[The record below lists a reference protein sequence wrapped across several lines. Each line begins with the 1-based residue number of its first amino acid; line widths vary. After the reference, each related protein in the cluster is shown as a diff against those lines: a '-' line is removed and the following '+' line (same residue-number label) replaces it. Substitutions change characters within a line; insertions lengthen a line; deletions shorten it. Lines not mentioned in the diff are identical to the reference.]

1 MRGKMHFAAGAV
13 PVVLLGLLLLAG
25 TAAAN
30 QAWFDHHFLP
40 VFFLTRA
47 QYVLGETLAR
57 LFVAAL
63 GVILLLLA
71 RPAGRLVERRPG
83 RTLAIDALGIAIAI
97 GLALGVSE
105 LVLRHTFALATAQGP
120 VGEEPLSQPD
130 AKLGWVFVPSR
141 TGHARVAGHDI
152 TYVIGPHGYRTGGVP
167 VDPARPAILITGE
180 SIMAGFGLNW
190 DESIAGRLAAR
201 TGIQSADMAV
211 FGYANDQA
219 YLRLAA
225 ELPRF
230 RKPVAVISLFIPS
243 LFVRNLD
250 DDRPHLDQRLAW
262 QPAIHRWRIVALAK
276 FLFPYHSSAA
286 IERGIAETRAA
297 LMATAKLARAHGAT
311 PFILVPE
318 FAPETPMERTLRRR
332 ILDQAH
338 LAYLMVPLDPAW
350 RIKGDLHPDAR
361 AARAI
366 ADAIAARLK
375 LP

>member
-1 MRGKMHFAAGAV
+1 MV
-13 PVVLLGLLLLAG
+13 
-25 TAAAN
+25 
-30 QAWFDHHFLP
+30 
-40 VFFLTRA
+40 
-47 QYVLGETLAR
+47 
-57 LFVAAL
+57 
-63 GVILLLLA
+63 LLLLA
-71 RPAGRLVERRPG
+71 RPAGRLVDRRPA
-83 RTLAIDALGIAIAI
+83 RALAIDALGIVIAIA
-97 GLALGVSE
+97 LALGVSE
-105 LVLRHTFALATAQGP
+105 LVLRHTFALAAAQGP
-120 VGEEPLSQPD
+120 ANEEPLSQPN
-130 AKLGWVFVPSR
+130 ARLGWVFMPSR
-141 TGHARVAGHDI
+141 TGHARIAGHDV
-152 TYVIGPHGYRTGGVP
+152 TYVIGPHGYRTGGTP

-201 TGIQSADMAV
+201 TKIQSADMAV

-250 DDRPHLDQRLAW
+250 DDRPHLDQRLSW
-262 QPAIHRWRIVALAK
+262 QPAIHRWRIAALAK

-286 IERGIAETRAA
+286 IERGIAETRAV
-297 LMATAKLARAHGAT
+297 LLATAQLAKSRGAT
-311 PFILVPE
+311 HLILVPE
-318 FAPETPMERTLRRR
+318 FAPETPVERMLRQR
-332 ILDQAH
+332 ILDDAH
-338 LAYLMVPLDPAW
+338 LAYLLVPLNPAW

-366 ADAIAARLK
+366 ADAIAARFK